1 MILGEKMTE
10 SKNGGKLI
18 WRVFAPQKIDSKST
32 FHRLLSN
39 QNTTIHSACA
49 LGERLCYQ
57 RHDQHVL
64 SELKWA

>member
-1 MILGEKMTE
+1 MILGEKTTE
-10 SKNGGKLI
+10 SKNGGELMES
-18 WRVFAPQKIDSKST
+18 FCSSKIGSKST
-32 FHRLLSN
+32 FRCFPSN
-39 QNTTIHSACA
+39 QNTTIYSACI

>member
-1 MILGEKMTE
+1 LGEKTTE
-10 SKNGGKLI
+10 SKNGGELM
-18 WRVFAPQKIDSKST
+18 RVFAPQKIDSKST
-32 FHRLLSN
+32 FRRRPSN
-39 QNTTIHSACA
+39 QNTTIYSACV